1 MSLVEL
7 VLDQFQLPIWRNFEF
22 FEKNG
27 VFQFFEKL
35 GCPSSRLGKYQVLRQ
50 ADEKSLQIW
59 SVALTTLLDIP
70 LVPGQDTYK
79 DSGNAKI
86 FDFFEKVPEL

>member
-1 MSLVEL
+1 MDILRFHESK
-7 VLDQFQLPIWRNFEF
+7 IRI
-22 FEKNG
+22 
-27 VFQFFEKL
+27 
-35 GCPSSRLGKYQVLRQ
+35 LRQ
-50 ADEKSLQIW
+50 ADGEPLQIW

>member
-1 MSLVEL
+1 MIVMVKTGGRRTVTYL
-7 VLDQFQLPIWRNFEF
+7 I
-22 FEKNG
+22 
-27 VFQFFEKL
+27 
-35 GCPSSRLGKYQVLRQ
+35 
-50 ADEKSLQIW
+50 
-59 SVALTTLLDIP
+59 TTQNCFL

>member
-1 MSLVEL
+1 M
-7 VLDQFQLPIWRNFEF
+7 I
-22 FEKNG
+22 
-27 VFQFFEKL
+27 
-35 GCPSSRLGKYQVLRQ
+35 GKGLKTGGRRTVTYL
-50 ADEKSLQIW
+50 I
-59 SVALTTLLDIP
+59 TTQNCFL

>member
-1 MSLVEL
+1 MDRNYTSNGQNSLKFYTA
-7 VLDQFQLPIWRNFEF
+7 VLIWT
-22 FEKNG
+22 
-27 VFQFFEKL
+27 VTKL
-35 GCPSSRLGKYQVLRQ
+35 KTSGRKTVIYL
-50 ADEKSLQIW
+50 I
-59 SVALTTLLDIP
+59 TTQNCFL

>member
-1 MSLVEL
+1 MFHSDFWNLKKSV
-7 VLDQFQLPIWRNFEF
+7 IWHK
-22 FEKNG
+22 KN
-27 VFQFFEKL
+27 VTNDI
-35 GCPSSRLGKYQVLRQ
+35 LRQ
-50 ADEKSLQIW
+50 ADGKPLQIW

-86 FDFFEKVPEL
+86 FDCFEKVPEL

>member
-1 MSLVEL
+1 MQIIKLKADE
-7 VLDQFQLPIWRNFEF
+7 R
-22 FEKNG
+22 FEKKSQNI
-27 VFQFFEKL
+27 
-35 GCPSSRLGKYQVLRQ
+35 CTLRQ
-50 ADEKSLQIW
+50 ADGKPLQIW

>member
-1 MSLVEL
+1 MWFITKSRDIGNFVVFMSKDNPPGFVVIDFGFKTGGRRTVTYL
-7 VLDQFQLPIWRNFEF
+7 I
-22 FEKNG
+22 
-27 VFQFFEKL
+27 
-35 GCPSSRLGKYQVLRQ
+35 
-50 ADEKSLQIW
+50 
-59 SVALTTLLDIP
+59 TTQNCFL